1 MGIIPRGRVRQA
13 VLLVVITVAAL
24 QVSVGFIHP
33 NVSNLVYGAAS
44 GIENASITATVV
56 TSGIVT
62 QTQVVTTGTTQIQ
75 TIVVT
80 PPTQTVTNNVTL
92 PPQTIP
98 PDYTPIG
105 VAVVVG
111 VGILAL
117 FAMFL
122 KRRQ

>member
-1 MGIIPRGRVRQA
+1 
-13 VLLVVITVAAL
+13 VVITVTAL
-24 QVSVGFIHP
+24 QVAVTLIHP
-33 NVSNLVYGAAS
+33 NISNLVYGAAS
-44 GIENASITATVV
+44 GIENASTTPTVI
-56 TSGIVT
+56 TSGVFT

-80 PPTQTVTNNVTL
+80 PPTQTVTTNITL

-105 VAVVVG
+105 IAVVVG